1 MSFSLSKVTGSTNQ
15 LAAESIARKGAFR
28 VDAVLKLL
36 ETNDW
41 DGVALATMVSSGK
54 VGNIEYTVRYSNKEA
69 LKLSSKTGHYG
80 PWDSKVNKAFHG
92 G

>member
-1 MSFSLSKVTGSTNQ
+1 MSFLSKVTGSTNQ

-54 VGNIEYTVRYSNKEA
+54 VEVEDILIALVGNDKSRNEA
-69 LKLSSKTGHYG
+69 IQTISSILNAK
-80 PWDSKVNKAFHG
+80 
-92 G
+92 